1 MAIGNPITLTNNI
14 ADKTT
19 SVTATADQTLFT
31 VPGGYLVNKLG
42 VFRNGVRLSQSEDY
56 TANDGATIT
65 LVTPANLSDTLT
77 FQTFDYFD
85 VADAIGAGGGDITG
99 SLTVSGTIT
108 GGAFSGDGSGL
119 TGVASTDYII
129 TGTAATFTGG
139 INAAQSDVSVR
150 NLTGVAAT
158 FTGVLTYEDVTNIDS
173 VGIVTARVGVDVL
186 AGGINAV
193 GVVTATSA
201 KIGSAT
207 TITAGGVNVTGVVTA
222 TSFVGS
228 GEGLTNLNI
237 PAAFNELDSAL
248 FN

>member
-14 ADKTT
+14 ADKIT
-19 SVTATADQTLFT
+19 SHTATADQTLFT
-31 VPGGYLVNKLG
+31 VPGGYLVNKLS
-42 VFRNGVRLSQSEDY
+42 VYRNGVRLSQSEDY

-65 LVTPANLSDTLT
+65 LVTPANLNDTIQ

-85 VADAIGAGGGDITG
+85 VADAITSEGGTVFGDLTIT
-99 SLTVSGTIT
+99 GTIT
-108 GGAFSGDGSGL
+108 GNGTGL
-119 TGVASTDYII
+119 TGVASTDNII

-158 FTGVLTYEDVTNIDS
+158 FTGVVSYEDVTSIDS
-173 VGIVTARVGVDVL
+173 IGIITARAGINVL

-201 KIGSAT
+201 KIGTAV
-207 TITAGGVNVTGVVTA
+207 TITTNGIDATGVVTA
-222 TSFVGS
+222 TSFRGDGS
-228 GEGLTNLNI
+228 LLENL
-237 PAAFNELDSAL
+237 PASGDSAAKSSAIAL
-248 FN
+248 FLGR

>member
-14 ADKTT
+14 ADKVT
-19 SVTATADQTLFT
+19 SLTATADQTLFT
-31 VPGGYLVNKLG
+31 VPGGYLVNKLS
-42 VFRNGVRLSQSEDY
+42 VYRNGVRLSQSEDY

-65 LVTPANLSDTLT
+65 LVTPANLNDTIQ

-85 VADAIGAGGGDITG
+85 VANAIGNSGGTVFGDLTIT
-99 SLTVSGTIT
+99 GTIT
-108 GGAFSGDGSGL
+108 GDGTGL

-173 VGIVTARVGVDVL
+173 VGIVTARSGIDVT
-186 AGGINAV
+186 GGEIAV
-193 GVVTATSA
+193 GVAFSVGQA
-201 KIGSAT
+201 
-207 TITAGGVNVTGVVTA
+207 GVVTA
-222 TSFVGS
+222 TSFDGTVASSNLSGALPALDGS
-228 GEGLTNLNI
+228 ALTNLSI